1 MIKNPIYEKDV
12 YEQLISSNF
21 DFKDKRCLD
30 IGTRDGLNCLTLIN
44 LGADKVIGIDIDN
57 SKFNTL
63 TLLSQIKLIKI
74 NLLDYQDTQLFDV
87 ITCFLWNMPIQQY
100 QIIMDKIKLL
110 LKANGTIFIGFH
122 DLLYKYGYIDPI
134 TNKCI
139 PETGS
144 VLELIEKNFSCY
156 KIINKNSRFQWIIIA
171 KNAI

>member
-44 LGADKVIGIDIDN
+44 LGAEKVIGIDIDN
-57 SKFNTL
+57 SKFKTL
-63 TLLSQIKLIKI
+63 SSQIKLIKI
-74 NLLDYQDTQLFDV
+74 NLLDYEDTQLFDV

-110 LKANGTIFIGFH
+110 LQTNGTIFIGFH
-122 DLLYKYGYIDPI
+122 DSLYKYGYKDPI
-134 TNKCI
+134 TNKYV

-144 VLELIEKNFSCY
+144 IPELIEKNFSCY
-156 KIINKNSRFQWIIIA
+156 SIINKNSRFQWIITA
-171 KNAI
+171 KNPK